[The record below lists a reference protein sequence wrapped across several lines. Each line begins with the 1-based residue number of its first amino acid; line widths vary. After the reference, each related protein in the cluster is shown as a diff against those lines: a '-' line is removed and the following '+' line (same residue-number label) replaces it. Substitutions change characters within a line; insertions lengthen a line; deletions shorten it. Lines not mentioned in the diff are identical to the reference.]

1 MSAARNRRFRTP
13 SGCAPSTSEPGTQTR
28 APIRRGIVRVS
39 LPPRGR
45 EDYGSD
51 MSADTAGAQYVAE
64 FIDGPLE
71 GDFEHRILVSG
82 KPEKRVGMVAAVD
95 GLESLFWYD
104 AVDEHQV
111 NGQLRV
117 RFRFDAGDSD
127 PVEFDE
133 DNND

>member
-1 MSAARNRRFRTP
+1 M
-13 SGCAPSTSEPGTQTR
+13 R
-28 APIRRGIVRVS
+28 APHRRGIVRVS
-39 LPPRGR
+39 LPWRGC

-104 AVDEHQV
+104 AVDEHHV

>member
-1 MSAARNRRFRTP
+1 
-13 SGCAPSTSEPGTQTR
+13 
-28 APIRRGIVRVS
+28 VS
-39 LPPRGR
+39 LPQASR

-51 MSADTAGAQYVAE
+51 MSGDTAGAQYVAE

-82 KPEKRVGMVAAVD
+82 KPESRVGMVAAVD

-104 AVDEHQV
+104 AVDEHHV

>member
-1 MSAARNRRFRTP
+1 MSRTDGRVARVF
-13 SGCAPSTSEPGTQTR
+13 
-28 APIRRGIVRVS
+28 
-39 LPPRGR
+39 LPTVGR

-51 MSADTAGAQYVAE
+51 MSGVTTGAQYVAE

-71 GDFEHRILVSG
+71 GDFEHRVLIAG
-82 KPEKRVGMVAAVD
+82 KPESRVGMVAAVD